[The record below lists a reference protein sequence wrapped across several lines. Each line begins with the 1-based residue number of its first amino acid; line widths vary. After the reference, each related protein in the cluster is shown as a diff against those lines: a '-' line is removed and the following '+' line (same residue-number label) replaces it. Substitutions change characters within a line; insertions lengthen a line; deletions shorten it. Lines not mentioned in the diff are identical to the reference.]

1 MLATNRLSELEEAQE
16 ENISLSKQLEGLQV
30 SDPESRYVFLTKN
43 HAHDILFLQNE
54 LNDDKYVRSSR
65 LYTML
70 NDQLQHWNAELER
83 YRALIDALQVKLPCL
98 HCLQLHMVC
107 FCACLIFQSF
117 KIIISE

>member
-16 ENISLSKQLEGLQV
+16 ENLSLSKQLEGLQV
-30 SDPESRYVFLTKN
+30 SDPASLYEFLTKN

-83 YRALIDALQVKLPCL
+83 YRALIDTLQVKLPCL
-98 HCLQLHMVC
+98 NCLQLHMVC
-107 FCACLIFQSF
+107 FCACLIF
-117 KIIISE
+117 